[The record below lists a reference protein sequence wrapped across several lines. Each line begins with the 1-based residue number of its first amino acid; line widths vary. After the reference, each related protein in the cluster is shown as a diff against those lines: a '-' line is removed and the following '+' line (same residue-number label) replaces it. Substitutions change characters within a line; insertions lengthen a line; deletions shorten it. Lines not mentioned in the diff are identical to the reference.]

1 MNLMAEWET
10 GSGMTEGSTWALE
23 NVDKDMGVHITR
35 GEGKK
40 GAEPTTQVGMALRS
54 YPRNSKE
61 EVMHGCCDFFLLGSL
76 LLPGG
81 AG

>member
-35 GEGKK
+35 GRGQEGRN
-40 GAEPTTQVGMALRS
+40 GTRS

-61 EVMHGCCDFFLLGSL
+61 E
-76 LLPGG
+76 
-81 AG
+81 

>member
-35 GEGKK
+35 GRGQEGSRANYA
-40 GAEPTTQVGMALRS
+40 GGNGTRS

-61 EVMHGCCDFFLLGSL
+61 E
-76 LLPGG
+76 
-81 AG
+81 

>member
-35 GEGKK
+35 GRGQEGSRANYA
-40 GAEPTTQVGMALRS
+40 GGNGTSVVPT
-54 YPRNSKE
+54 
-61 EVMHGCCDFFLLGSL
+61 
-76 LLPGG
+76 
-81 AG
+81 